1 MMLPRS
7 FYSRSSLKVAPDL
20 LGKEVVRQTS
30 FGRVGGIITEVEAYQ
45 GEHDPASH
53 AFRGVTPRNEV
64 MFGAGGVAYVYFIYG
79 MYFCLNVVT
88 GIAGKAS
95 AVLIRG
101 LIPASGKKLLFE
113 RIPAEKVASC
123 MAGPGKLCNV
133 LEIDRRLNG
142 ASFRGAEIS
151 IHDRRIKV
159 PKKEIITTPRIG
171 IKQGTEK
178 LWRFV
183 WEGNYSK

>member
-1 MMLPRS
+1 MILPKS
-7 FYSRSSLKVAPDL
+7 FYARSSLKVAPDL

-30 FGRVGGIITEVEAYQ
+30 FGRVGGIITEVEAYK
-45 GEHDPASH
+45 GHLDPASH
-53 AFRGVTPRNEV
+53 AFRGITPRNEV
-64 MFGAGGVAYVYFIYG
+64 MFGEGGVAYVYFIYG

-88 GIAGKAS
+88 GTSGIAS

-101 LIPASGKKLLFE
+101 LIPATGKKLLFE

-133 LEIDRRLNG
+133 LEIDKRLNG
-142 ASFRGAEIS
+142 KSFRGPEIA
-151 IHDRRIKV
+151 IHDRGIKV
-159 PKKEIITTPRIG
+159 PKKEIATTPRIG
-171 IKQGTEK
+171 IKVGTEK

-183 WEGNYSK
+183 WEGAA